1 MVTQKM
7 IHSVLQ
13 LKSVVGV
20 QSYFSGSTWLGQ
32 IPKFFQ
38 KLDLKASLIFQTKN
52 YEKRSGMRD
61 LEIHNVLL
69 LFPCSRS
76 PHFCFTGQHRKV
88 KSKVKKL
95 KCVAQYVIM

>member
-1 MVTQKM
+1 MQNKHQ
-7 IHSVLQ
+7 IFFLVL
-13 LKSVVGV
+13 GV
-20 QSYFSGSTWLGQ
+20 PTLGEGGGSTWLGQ

-38 KLDLKASLIFQTKN
+38 KCDLKASLIFQTKN

>member
-38 KLDLKASLIFQTKN
+38 KLDLKAPLTHEQKKTLQYYTGKKTVLQYYTSKKTLQYYTGISGNVSSFNWKLEDNRWIFK
-52 YEKRSGMRD
+52 
-61 LEIHNVLL
+61 
-69 LFPCSRS
+69 
-76 PHFCFTGQHRKV
+76 
-88 KSKVKKL
+88 
-95 KCVAQYVIM
+95 QY